1 MTLKLKIHRNSHTH
15 LKAAK
20 ADTQPKLSKKCACL
34 TPMARIFKTR
44 WRGFLIRALKTKS
57 CPYKTLKRSLLEN
70 VVKVP
75 KSHGA
80 HF

>member
-34 TPMARIFKTR
+34 TPMARIYTR
-44 WRGFLIRALKTKS
+44 WRGFLIGAYKHT
-57 CPYKTLKRSLLEN
+57 KTLS
-70 VVKVP
+70 
-75 KSHGA
+75 S
-80 HF
+80 

>member
-34 TPMARIFKTR
+34 TQEEFQNSF
-44 WRGFLIRALKTKS
+44 FLALKKFKQSTHKPTKQIADT
-57 CPYKTLKRSLLEN
+57 YRHDTWTTEKE
-70 VVKVP
+70 
-75 KSHGA
+75 A
-80 HF
+80 HAHNS